1 VMELMLCSMLVWLF
15 AGEEEA
21 DGGSDEVPELS
32 SGMQVL
38 GLRYPSPQVTSV
50 MAPYYPNTMSASR

>member
-1 VMELMLCSMLVWLF
+1 MLGWLF